1 LILPIKTFHFVLY
14 LCRTYKKK
22 NNNTLKSPELNSN
35 KEHYIPFDKE
45 FLLEQQ
51 LEAFKGDTKK
61 EDDFKKLFDII
72 EHYYHYEAFNLIRN
86 IKQNYAFFDPDLH
99 PKERETFKDKSNFS
113 LFKETLLEVLN
124 LSNYSRVSQETL
136 DKAFQD
142 SDLIGLK
149 LAIDLD
155 AYKEYEIYVR
165 GQHTAKEKVS
175 KNIFW
180 KKKIDVEYYDRVM
193 IYLKYHDNEY
203 YKKKKIAKNKMPID
217 PGTIVLKIFK
227 RVPKNDLETI
237 FPNAIPKMSLTDK
250 LLLWVPG
257 LVGGISLLSAKVI
270 PALIKMQEAYQSGET
285 IDLLNSK
292 TSLNQG
298 LIALGIL
305 GAYLFRQYNNF
316 VNKKIKYS
324 KMLSDSLYFKNLGNN
339 SGAFYSLLN
348 SSEEEVLKET
358 ILAYSFLSRSETPLS
373 ETELD
378 HQIESWFKTKHQSE
392 LDFDVKE
399 ALEKLK
405 NSSLGSESNGKW
417 EVLPLDKALIR
428 IDEIWDGVFE
438 YNQVVNHTNQESNL

>member
-1 LILPIKTFHFVLY
+1 MKQ
-14 LCRTYKKK
+14 
-22 NNNTLKSPELNSN
+22 
-35 KEHYIPFDKE
+35 EHYIPFDKE

-51 LEAFKGDTKK
+51 LVEYAEDEK
-61 EDDFKKLFDII
+61 EVEDFKKLFDII
-72 EHYYHYEAFNLIRN
+72 EHYFHYEAFNLIRN
-86 IKQNYAFFDPDLH
+86 LKQNYAAFDPDLN
-99 PKERETFKDKSNFS
+99 PKDRAAYIGKSNFTV
-113 LFKETLLEVLN
+113 FKETLLKVLDRG
-124 LSNYSRVSQETL
+124 NYSRVNQKTL
-136 DKAFQD
+136 DNAFKD

-165 GQHTAKEKVS
+165 GQHKTTEKVT
-175 KNIFW
+175 KFFFW
-180 KKKIDVEYYDRVM
+180 KKEVAIEYYDRVM
-193 IYLKYHDNEY
+193 IYLNYHDANY
-203 YKKKKIAKNKMPID
+203 YSKKKTSLDKMLID
-217 PGTIVLKIFK
+217 PGSIVLKIFK

-237 FPNAIPKMSLTDK
+237 FPNAVPMMSKTDK

-257 LVGGISLLSAKVI
+257 LVGGVSLLSAKVI

-358 ILAYSFLSRSETPLS
+358 ILAYSFLNRSKTPLT
-373 ETELD
+373 ELELD
-378 HQIESWFKTKHQSE
+378 HQIESWFKTKHNTD

-399 ALEKLK
+399 ALQKLK
-405 NSSLGSESNGKW
+405 NAGLASETNGKW
-417 EVLPLDKALIR
+417 KVIPLDEALIR

-438 YNQVVNHTNQESNL
+438 YNQLAMN

>member
-1 LILPIKTFHFVLY
+1 MK
-14 LCRTYKKK
+14 
-22 NNNTLKSPELNSN
+22 

-45 FLLEQQ
+45 FLLEEQ
-51 LEAFKGDTKK
+51 LAEFAGDEKQT
-61 EDDFKKLFDII
+61 ENFKKLFDII
-72 EHYYHYEAFNLIRN
+72 EHYYHNEAFNLIRN
-86 IKQNYAFFDPDLH
+86 LKQNYALFDPDIN
-99 PKERETFKDKSNFS
+99 PKERAAFVGKSDFA
-113 LFKETLLEVLN
+113 LFKENLLKVLD

-136 DKAFQD
+136 DQAFQD

-155 AYKEYEIYVR
+155 VYKDYEIYVR

-175 KNIFW
+175 KYFFW
-180 KKKIDVEYYDRVM
+180 KKKIAVEYYDRVM
-193 IYLKYHDNEY
+193 IYLRYHDADY
-203 YKKKKIAKNKMPID
+203 CKKNKLKKNKSLIEPE
-217 PGTIVLKIFK
+217 TVVLKIFK

-257 LVGGISLLSAKVI
+257 LVGGISLLSTKVI
-270 PALIKMQEAYQSGET
+270 PALITMQSAYESGET

-316 VNKKIKYS
+316 VNKKIRYS

-358 ILAYSFLSRSETPLS
+358 ILAYSFLNKSETPLT
-373 ETELD
+373 EEELD
-378 HQIESWFKTKHQSE
+378 HQIESWFKTKHNTD
-392 LDFDVKE
+392 LDFDVND
-399 ALEKLK
+399 ALLKLK
-405 NSSLGSESNGKW
+405 NSGLAFETNGKW
-417 EVLPLDKALIR
+417 KVIQLEKALIR
-428 IDEIWDGVFE
+428 MDELWDGVFD
-438 YNQVVNHTNQESNL
+438 YNQLATN